1 MADKDLNIVKP
12 VDGLQNITGL
22 TPAKHREERK
32 RRQNLHKKK
41 QKESEQKLNESV
53 DQQDLSNKLTKN
65 KNGDNPDDVG
75 IDYCA

>member
-12 VDGLQNITGL
+12 VDGLQNIAGL
-22 TPAKHREERK
+22 TPARRREERK
-32 RRQNLHKKK
+32 RRQNLNEKKH
-41 QKESEQKLNESV
+41 KESEQQLKESV
-53 DQQDLSNKLTKN
+53 DQQDLSNEPTKN

>member
-12 VDGLQNITGL
+12 VDGLQNIAGL
-22 TPAKHREERK
+22 TPARRREERK
-32 RRQNLHKKK
+32 RRQNLHEKK

-53 DQQDLSNKLTKN
+53 DQQDLSNELTKN

>member
-12 VDGLQNITGL
+12 VNGLQNIAGL
-22 TPAKHREERK
+22 TPARRREERK
-32 RRQNLHKKK
+32 RRQNLHEKK

-53 DQQDLSNKLTKN
+53 DQQDLSNELTKN
-65 KNGDNPDDVG
+65 KNGNNPDDTG